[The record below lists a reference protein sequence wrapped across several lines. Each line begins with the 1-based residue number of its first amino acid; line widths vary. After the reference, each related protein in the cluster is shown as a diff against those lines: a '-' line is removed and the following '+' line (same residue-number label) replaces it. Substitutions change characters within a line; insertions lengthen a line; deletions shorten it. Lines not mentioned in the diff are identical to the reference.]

1 MKVHSLKFCLQR
13 SASRHFSAIQFPMQ
27 RPHFHRRFVFISLL
41 SNTRGQNQDLGWSQ
55 RLCRLPQQ
63 RRLGPA
69 QLLSVWDLH
78 LRAAWPHVAQWSRV
92 TTLKSF
98 EVQESGANAF
108 KHAFVPLPPATLVPD
123 SETWGGW
130 WRGGRRSDVLPVKA
144 IKNVKIHILFLSCS
158 SSEDPRPPLSPFS
171 SGLYLKLFAQ

>member
-27 RPHFHRRFVFISLL
+27 RPHFHQRFVFISLL
-41 SNTRGQNQDLGWSQ
+41 SKTRGQSQDLSWSQ
-55 RLCRLPQQ
+55 RLCRLAQQ

-69 QLLSVWDLH
+69 PLLSVWDLH

-98 EVQESGANAF
+98 EAALDLAPTHSNTHLCHFLQRLWFQIRRHG
-108 KHAFVPLPPATLVPD
+108 
-123 SETWGGW
+123 WGG
-130 WRGGRRSDVLPVKA
+130 GGRRSDVLPAKP